1 MTKRSIVVLFA
12 IEMLGLGG
20 ALLAKWH
27 LGFYPNLRSI
37 DLVAAFVFFGAGW
50 IASSGFTTFIEQSE
64 IGEGAD
70 APSREPKTS

>member
-1 MTKRSIVVLFA
+1 MTKVSMVSLLA
-12 IEMLGLGG
+12 IETLGLGG

-37 DLVAAFVFFGAGW
+37 DLVAAFAFFGLGW
-50 IASSGFTTFIEQSE
+50 VGSNVISFIERSE

-70 APSREPKTS
+70 APSREPKA